1 MNSNSRVV
9 VIIVVLVAA
18 AGAFFWWRSSHPTP
32 RGAPVPSV
40 AAPVGPRTQ
49 VAPALAPL
57 PAAPAIRHPIEAVPA
72 RGAEQSSDASDAY
85 IKNLLVDLLGSK
97 AVQSFLLT
105 DDIAHRLVATVN
117 NLATDEAAS
126 DLWPVRRPPGRFQV
140 GGQVQGNGS
149 SAAGDPISP
158 ANAQRYAAF
167 IRFVDGID
175 AQRAA
180 AAYIRAYPVLQ
191 QAYEDLGFTGKYF
204 NDRVVEVIDHLLATP
219 NMTASPQVKR
229 VQAPGAP
236 STGSDLYVFADPSL
250 EARSTGQKIL
260 LRVGP
265 ENENKLKAKLTD
277 LRQRIARTAQ

>member
-9 VIIVVLVAA
+9 VIIVVLAAA
-18 AGAFFWWRSSHPTP
+18 AGAFLWWRRAHPMRP
-32 RGAPVPSV
+32 AAPVPSLT
-40 AAPVGPRTQ
+40 APVAVPT
-49 VAPALAPL
+49 
-57 PAAPAIRHPIEAVPA
+57 PAAPPPAPPPAAPDIRYPIERVPA
-72 RGAEQSSDASDAY
+72 RGPEESSDAY
-85 IKNLLVDLLGSK
+85 LKNLLAGLLGNK
-97 AVQSFLLT
+97 AVQSLLLT

-126 DLWPVRRPPGRFQV
+126 DLWPVRRTPGPF
-140 GGQVQGNGS
+140 QVQGQGQGQGEAGS
-149 SAAGDPISP
+149 LGAGGTISP
-158 ANAQRYAAF
+158 VNARRYAAF
-167 IRFVDGID
+167 VRLVDGVD

-191 QAYEDLGFTGKYF
+191 HAYEELGFTGKYL

-219 NMTASPQVKR
+219 DVTASPQVKR

-236 STGSDLYVFADPSL
+236 AAGPDLYVFADPGL

-265 ENENKLKAKLTD
+265 ENEAKLKAKLTD
-277 LRQRIARTAQ
+277 LRQQIARTR